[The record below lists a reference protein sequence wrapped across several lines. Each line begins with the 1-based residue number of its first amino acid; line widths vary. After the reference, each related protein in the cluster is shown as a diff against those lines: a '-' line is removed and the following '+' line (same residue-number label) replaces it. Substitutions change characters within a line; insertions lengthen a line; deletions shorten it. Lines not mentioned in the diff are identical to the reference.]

1 MMSTDKDQAVFVA
14 LENGIL
20 KEIKHRTNDVINDIT
35 RRINETLREIVQSV
49 TDSAKDL
56 EECIKQDILE
66 AKPDIEKNNGY
77 KKGVNLNTNSSDN
90 GKVKVGIKELK
101 QWREKINNNLI
112 INKHVT
118 FKSSSISNDPLV
130 KSSSNV
136 KIGMKELK
144 EWKKKKELKNASLDD
159 EIVYIKEENEFENVD
174 INEPIVGQYLSLED
188 YMTNDINEDQL
199 DRYTKPCNPSD
210 IDPVTILKEE
220 DLGDDRDAD
229 FEAQESKVKKIS
241 ERQSRKVR
249 KIGDKEEEYF
259 PDSDSDSLETT
270 TSKQRRGKY
279 IKDKTVKKEIDI
291 NGNNK
296 FSCTQCSYT
305 HRHNSMLRRHIEDAH
320 EKPIKCS
327 ECDYATGRRIKLLY
341 HIRGKHQAKNDFKCT
356 FTSCSFTTSYKE
368 SFNRHIRTVHK

>member
-1 MMSTDKDQAVFVA
+1 MGIFTQTKDTFTMMSTDKDKAVSVA

-35 RRINETLREIVQSV
+35 RRINETLRQIVQSV

-66 AKPDIEKNNGY
+66 AKPDIEKNHGY

-112 INKHVT
+112 INKHLT

-130 KSSSNV
+130 SSTSNV

-144 EWKKKKELKNASLDD
+144 EWKKKKELKNTSLDD

-188 YMTNDINEDQL
+188 YMENDINEDQL
-199 DRYTKPCNPSD
+199 DRYTKPCNPGD

-220 DLGDDRDAD
+220 DLVDD
-229 FEAQESKVKKIS
+229 
-241 ERQSRKVR
+241 
-249 KIGDKEEEYF
+249 
-259 PDSDSDSLETT
+259 
-270 TSKQRRGKY
+270 
-279 IKDKTVKKEIDI
+279 KD
-291 NGNNK
+291 
-296 FSCTQCSYT
+296 
-305 HRHNSMLRRHIEDAH
+305 
-320 EKPIKCS
+320 
-327 ECDYATGRRIKLLY
+327 
-341 HIRGKHQAKNDFKCT
+341 
-356 FTSCSFTTSYKE
+356 
-368 SFNRHIRTVHK
+368 